1 MCRSIRQLRR
11 PEDDGPAT
19 TGEAQAAALQFV
31 RKVSGYRAPA
41 ARHRAAFDAAVLEVA
56 AATERLLAAIG
67 TDVAEG
73 PDPFA
78 DPVARRAILDARPRR
93 EARLRGEM
101 TGPRSRSAERPG
113 QAAHRTL
120 ADGPA

>member
-11 PEDDGPAT
+11 PDDDGPAT

-31 RKVSGYRAPA
+31 RKVSGYRTPS
-41 ARHRAAFDAAVLEVA
+41 ARHHAAFDAAVEEVA
-56 AATERLLAAIG
+56 AATARLLAAIG

-78 DPVARRAILDARPRR
+78 DPVQRRAILDARPAR
-93 EARLRGEM
+93 EARDARRVSGTRPGGRLN
-101 TGPRSRSAERPG
+101 GPAGATTAERP
-113 QAAHRTL
+113 A
-120 ADGPA
+120 